1 MKYNGELT
9 AQEFLN
15 IISNLEDLY
24 KLISQ
29 QDIILNKMLAKSDP
43 VMALILKKF
52 INLNSL
58 MVENLLLVQNEMNK
72 TLAELLAGQKGGN
85 A

>member
-29 QDIILNKMLAKSDP
+29 QDILLNTIVAKSHP
-43 VMALILKKF
+43 VMTLILQKF

-58 MVENLLLVQNEMNK
+58 MVENLLLVQNEMNMV
-72 TLAELLAGQKGGN
+72 LADLLASQKGGN